1 MFVLALCYWLLF
13 SCFSIWC
20 VFGWVW
26 VLILSWLDWGCFGF
40 GTVGLVFCLLVAF
53 YFGVGCL
60 IYTLVICFSLVFVWC
75 MVMVFWCFTGWL
87 GFVVGD
93 VCLLCYFGLLGW
105 LLVWLCCVVGLFW
118 ATVWWYFVYLGV
130 LLRFCFE
137 IWFGQFRGYLL
148 RVRFGDL
155 FSCVFWCV
163 YVCVFELFYVGKC
176 FVFCWFAMFFVY
188 FCCMGS
194 GCFDWCEVNCGWFV
208 ELV

>member
-1 MFVLALCYWLLF
+1 MCIWL
-13 SCFSIWC
+13 
-20 VFGWVW
+20 G
-26 VLILSWLDWGCFGF
+26 LSFDFEL
-40 GTVGLVFCLLVAF
+40 VGL
-53 YFGVGCL
+53 
-60 IYTLVICFSLVFVWC
+60 
-75 MVMVFWCFTGWL
+75 
-87 GFVVGD
+87 
-93 VCLLCYFGLLGW
+93 
-105 LLVWLCCVVGLFW
+105 GLFW
-118 ATVWWYFVYLGV
+118 VWHCWFGFLFVGCVLFWCRVFDLYVGYMFQFGVCLMYGYGVLVFYWLVGFCCWWCLFIVLFWVTWLIVGLIVLRCWIVLATVWWYFVYLGV